1 MILFVYSFDGKGVF
15 MYQVLTEKE
24 IMDIFSSFH
33 QELEEK
39 AHQYVK
45 NFCQSQSDNISKKDQ
60 DNLAK
65 VIYDLLVTSHFFNK
79 NKMKTFS
86 GIKEIFDAFKNNENI
101 EEKAAKI
108 KKEWD
113 IYKDEIEDAIKYG
126 LNLRDNVNPYYPE
139 CFNDAERVFFK
150 IGEQGALSSIF
161 TQLIQKYNKVLP
173 NTHKMVLKRL
183 GNGLNNNSISAGRFL
198 MQQIQA
204 FERAKKQL
212 SEFGSE
218 NLSSIVLE
226 INNQKEGIVQ
236 YQKDA
241 SITPKKK
248 IKVNPF
254 VFYVLKD
261 KMRQLSK
268 EDSLNDLI
276 TLLTNETNE
285 LSDTLKKYQFEAER
299 ARKDFESKEEAPI
312 DLIMFSKK
320 AYDIANMSGYVDWWS
335 CMEPVDDGCG
345 EYKYMP
351 SYIGRGAIVAYGY
364 NSKNPYK
371 AISRILLKPFYGAND
386 STHVFYNQDN
396 IYGRFSFEFKDVVL
410 KIAEEVFDNRN
421 ENEPFYRQPRQFYSP
436 TWRCAIQN
444 TDVESW
450 LDKYD
455 INVKKQKT
463 ALVIQES
470 ISLNDLKLK
479 TLPNFSNY
487 IVPHFYC
494 YNNPLESLKNSPSVV
509 SYNFNASLTLIKSL
523 EGGPKC
529 VGDEYNVDYCPEL
542 VTLKGLAKKV
552 GEFSAKNCKNLKRL
566 EAENTIVEDSF
577 CIKGAKNLKSLI
589 GCPKKIG
596 GDFSFSL
603 TNLNML
609 DELPKVGGDILC
621 HASKAF
627 KFPKEGFALSNNN
640 PKLQFMYPLFK
651 QEGRIYNFFNLP
663 ENFVV
668 KQNIL
673 INCDTEY
680 GDELPDLS
688 GVIVDGDIS
697 FEEGFKLSHWEWK
710 PKKITGWIN
719 TGGVTDTTFVPE
731 ELFSFTTDSSKGVLK
746 DVDSRNLNSK
756 GDDLKKE
763 KIITQKNENKGCYIS
778 FENQRC

>member
-1 MILFVYSFDGKGVF
+1 
-15 MYQVLTEKE
+15 MYQVLNEKE
-24 IMDIFSSFH
+24 ITNLFSSFH
-33 QELEEK
+33 QELKENAK
-39 AHQYVK
+39 LYVK
-45 NFCQSQSDNISKKDQ
+45 NFCQSCPDVSKKDQ
-60 DNLAK
+60 NNL
-65 VIYDLLVTSHFFNK
+65 VEVVYDLLLASHLFNR

-86 GIKEIFDAFKNNENI
+86 GIKEIFDAFNNNENI
-101 EEKAAKI
+101 EEKAIKI

-113 IYKDEIEDAIKYG
+113 IYKEEIEDAIDYG

-139 CFNDAERVFFK
+139 CFNDTERVFFK
-150 IGEQGALSSIF
+150 VEEQGSLTSIF
-161 TQLIQKYNKVLP
+161 NQFIQKYNEILP
-173 NTHKMVLKRL
+173 GTHKMVLERFDK
-183 GNGLNNNSISAGRFL
+183 GLNSNSISAGRFL
-198 MQQIQA
+198 MQQIKA
-204 FERAKKQL
+204 FERTKKQL
-212 SEFGSE
+212 AEFATES
-218 NLSSIVLE
+218 LSCVVLE
-226 INNQKEGIVQ
+226 VNNQKEGIVQ
-236 YQKDA
+236 YQKDD
-241 SITPKKK
+241 SVIPQKK

-268 EDSLNDLI
+268 EDSLNELV
-276 TLLTNETNE
+276 TLLTNEINE
-285 LSDTLKKYQFEAER
+285 LSGTLKKYQFEAER
-299 ARKDFESKEEAPI
+299 DRKDFESKEKAPI

-345 EYKYMP
+345 EYGYMP

-371 AISRILLKPFYGAND
+371 AISRILLKPFYGKNE

-396 IYGRFSFEFKDVVL
+396 IYGRFSLEFKDVVS

-421 ENEPFYRQPRQFYSP
+421 ENEPFYRQPCAFYSP

-450 LDKYD
+450 FDKYD
-455 INVKKQKT
+455 IKVEKYDDVFFIPK
-463 ALVIQES
+463 S
-470 ISLNDLKLK
+470 IHLHDLKLK

-487 IVPHFYC
+487 TIQNFHCF
-494 YNNPLESLKNSPSVV
+494 NNPLENLKNSPSVV
-509 SYNFNASLTLIKSL
+509 SYDFDAFYTLIKSL
-523 EGGPKC
+523 EGGPEC

-552 GEFSAKNCKNLKRL
+552 GSFSAKNCKNLKRL
-566 EAENTIVEDSF
+566 EAENTVVKGAF
-577 CIKGAKNLKSLI
+577 CIEGANNLKSLI
-589 GCPKKIG
+589 GCPQNIG
-596 GDFSFSL
+596 GDLSFSL
-603 TNLNML
+603 TNLGML
-609 DELPKVGGDILC
+609 DELPKVYGRALC
-621 HASKAF
+621 YASKDF
-627 KFPKEGFALSNNN
+627 KIPKEGFVLSNNN
-640 PKLQFMYPLFK
+640 PKLQFMYPLFQQK
-651 QEGRIYNFFNLP
+651 GRIYNFFNLP

-688 GVIVDGDIS
+688 GVIVDGNIS
-697 FEEGFKLSHWEWK
+697 FEEGFKLSHWKWK
-710 PKKITGWIN
+710 PKKITGYLN
-719 TGGVTDTTFVPE
+719 TEGTTDTTFVPE

-756 GDDLKKE
+756 SDDLKKE
-763 KIITQKNENKGCYIS
+763 KIITQKNENKGYYIS

>member
-1 MILFVYSFDGKGVF
+1 
-15 MYQVLTEKE
+15 MYQLLNNQESE
-24 IMDIFSSFH
+24 QLFSSFH
-33 QELEEK
+33 QELKENAK
-39 AHQYVK
+39 LYVK
-45 NFCQSQSDNISKKDQ
+45 NFCQSRSDVSKKDQ
-60 DNLAK
+60 NNLVK
-65 VIYDLLVTSHFFNK
+65 VIYDLLISSHLFNR

-86 GIKEIFDAFKNNENI
+86 GIKEIFDAFNNNENI
-101 EEKAAKI
+101 EEKAIKI

-113 IYKDEIEDAIKYG
+113 IYKDEIEDAIDYG
-126 LNLRDNVNPYYPE
+126 LNLRDNVNPYYPA
-139 CFNDAERVFFK
+139 CFNDTERVFFK
-150 IGEQGALSSIF
+150 IDEQGTLTSIF
-161 TQLIQKYNKVLP
+161 NQFMQKYNEILP
-173 NTHKMVLKRL
+173 DTHKMVLERL
-183 GNGLNNNSISAGRFL
+183 DKGQNNNSISAGRFL
-198 MQQIQA
+198 MQQIKA
-204 FERAKKQL
+204 FERTKKQL
-212 SEFGSE
+212 SEFE
-218 NLSSIVLE
+218 TKNLSTIVFE
-226 INNQKEGIVQ
+226 VNNQKEGAIQ
-236 YQKDA
+236 YQKDTSVA
-241 SITPKKK
+241 PKKK

-261 KMRQLSK
+261 KMSQLSK

-276 TLLTNETNE
+276 TLLTNEINE
-285 LSDTLKKYQFEAER
+285 LSDTFKKYQFEAER
-299 ARKDFESKEEAPI
+299 DRKDFESKEEAPI

-345 EYKYMP
+345 EYGYMP

-396 IYGRFSFEFKDVVL
+396 IYGRFSFEFKDIVS
-410 KIAEEVFDNRN
+410 KISEEVFDNRN
-421 ENEPFYRQPRQFYSP
+421 ENEPFYRQPHQFYSP

-455 INVKKQKT
+455 INVEKRNT
-463 ALVIQES
+463 SLVIQES
-470 ISLNDLKLK
+470 IILCDLKLK

-523 EGGPKC
+523 EGGPKW

-552 GEFSAKNCKNLKRL
+552 GSFSAENCKNLKRL
-566 EAENTIVEDSF
+566 EAENTIVKDSF
-577 CIKGAKNLKSLI
+577 CIVGAKNLKSLI

-621 HASKAF
+621 HASKDF
-627 KFPKEGFALSNNN
+627 KIPKEGFALSNNN
-640 PKLQFMYPLFK
+640 PKLQFMYPLFQQK
-651 QEGRIYNFFNLP
+651 GRIYNFFNLP

-688 GVIVDGDIS
+688 GVIIDGNIS
-697 FEEGFKLSHWEWK
+697 FEEEFKLSHWKWK
-710 PKKITGWIN
+710 PKKLTGYLN
-719 TGGVTDTTFVPE
+719 TEGITDTSSVPE
-731 ELFSFTTDSSKGVLK
+731 ELFSFTTDTSKGVLK
-746 DVDSRNLNSK
+746 DVASRNLKSK
-756 GDDLKKE
+756 SGDLKKE
-763 KIITQKNENKGCYIS
+763 KIATQQNKNQGYYIS
-778 FENQRC
+778 FSNQRNA

>member
-1 MILFVYSFDGKGVF
+1 
-15 MYQVLTEKE
+15 MYQALNEKE
-24 IMDIFSSFH
+24 ITNLFSSFH
-33 QELEEK
+33 QRLKEQSQ
-39 AHQYVK
+39 QYISS
-45 NFCQSQSDNISKKDQ
+45 FSQSQSNISPKDQ
-60 DNLAK
+60 ARLEE
-65 VIYDLLVTSHFFNK
+65 VIYDLLLASHLFNR

-86 GIKEIFDAFKNNENI
+86 GIKKIFDAFNNNENI
-101 EEKAAKI
+101 EEKAIKI

-113 IYKDEIEDAIKYG
+113 VYKDEIEDAIDYG
-126 LNLRDNVNPYYPE
+126 LNLRDNVNPYYPA
-139 CFNDAERVFFK
+139 CFNNTERVFFK
-150 IGEQGALSSIF
+150 VEEQGSLTSIF
-161 TQLIQKYNKVLP
+161 NQFIQKYNEILP
-173 NTHKMVLKRL
+173 NTYKMVLEREDK
-183 GNGLNNNSISAGRFL
+183 GLNNNSISAGRFL
-198 MQQIQA
+198 MQQIKA

-212 SEFGSE
+212 AEFATES
-218 NLSSIVLE
+218 LSTVVLE

-241 SITPKKK
+241 SVTPQKK

-254 VFYVLKD
+254 VFYVLKNKIEKASSD
-261 KMRQLSK
+261 LSILEFSNLISTEIEKLSK
-268 EDSLNDLI
+268 
-276 TLLTNETNE
+276 
-285 LSDTLKKYQFEAER
+285 TLKIYQFDAER
-299 ARKDFESKEEAPI
+299 KRKDFESKEKAPI

-320 AYDIANMSGYVDWWS
+320 AYDIANMAGYVDWWS

-396 IYGRFSFEFKDVVL
+396 IYGRFSFEFKDVVS

-421 ENEPFYRQPRQFYSP
+421 ENEPFYRQPHQFYSP

-450 LDKYD
+450 LTNYG
-455 INVKKQKT
+455 INVEKQKT
-463 ALVIQES
+463 ALIIQKD
-470 ISLNDLKLK
+470 ISLHDLKLK

-487 IVPHFYC
+487 IIPRFYC

-509 SYNFNASLTLIKSL
+509 SYDFCAYFTLIKSL

-529 VGDEYNVDYCPEL
+529 VGNEYNVDYCPEL

-552 GEFSAKNCKNLKRL
+552 GSFSAKNCKNLKRL
-566 EAENTIVEDSF
+566 EAKNTIVKDSF
-577 CIKGAKNLKSLI
+577 CIVGAKNLKSLI
-589 GCPKKIG
+589 GCPQNIG
-596 GDFSFSL
+596 GDLSFSL
-603 TNLNML
+603 TNLSML
-609 DELPKVGGDILC
+609 DELPKVYGRALC
-621 HASKAF
+621 YASKDF
-627 KFPKEGFALSNNN
+627 KIPKEGFVLSNNN

-688 GVIVDGDIS
+688 GVIVDGNIS

-719 TGGVTDTTFVPE
+719 TAGTENATSVPE
-731 ELFSFTTDSSKGVLK
+731 ELFSFTTASSKGVVK

-756 GDDLKKE
+756 SDDLKKE
-763 KIITQKNENKGCYIS
+763 KIATQQNKNKGYYIS
-778 FENQRC
+778 FENQHC

>member
-1 MILFVYSFDGKGVF
+1 
-15 MYQVLTEKE
+15 MYQALNEKE
-24 IMDIFSSFH
+24 ITNLFSSFH
-33 QELEEK
+33 QRLKEQSQ
-39 AHQYVK
+39 QYISS
-45 NFCQSQSDNISKKDQ
+45 FSQSQSNISPKDQ
-60 DNLAK
+60 ARLEE
-65 VIYDLLVTSHFFNK
+65 VIYDLVLASHLFNR

-86 GIKEIFDAFKNNENI
+86 GIKEIFDAFNNNENI
-101 EEKAAKI
+101 EEKAIKI

-113 IYKDEIEDAIKYG
+113 IYKDEIEDAIDYG
-126 LNLRDNVNPYYPE
+126 LNLRDKVNPYYPA
-139 CFNDAERVFFK
+139 CFNDTERVFFK
-150 IGEQGALSSIF
+150 VEEQGSLTSIF
-161 TQLIQKYNKVLP
+161 NQFIQKYNEILP
-173 NTHKMVLKRL
+173 NTYKMVLERVDK
-183 GNGLNNNSISAGRFL
+183 GLNNNSISAGRFL
-198 MQQIQA
+198 MQQIKA

-212 SEFGSE
+212 AEFATES
-218 NLSSIVLE
+218 LSTVVLE

-236 YQKDA
+236 YQKDV
-241 SITPKKK
+241 SVTPQKK

-261 KMRQLSK
+261 KMCQLSK
-268 EDSLNDLI
+268 EDSLNELV
-276 TLLTNETNE
+276 TLLTNEINE
-285 LSDTLKKYQFEAER
+285 LSDTLKKYQFAAER
-299 ARKDFESKEEAPI
+299 DRKDFESKEEAPI

-320 AYDIANMSGYVDWWS
+320 AYDIANMAGYVDWWS

-396 IYGRFSFEFKDVVL
+396 IYGRFSFEFKDVVS

-450 LDKYD
+450 LTGYD
-455 INVKKQKT
+455 INVKKRNT
-463 ALVIQES
+463 SLVIQED
-470 ISLNDLKLK
+470 ISLHDLKLK

-509 SYNFNASLTLIKSL
+509 SYDFCAYFTLIRSL

-566 EAENTIVEDSF
+566 EAENTIVKGSF
-577 CIKGAKNLKSLI
+577 CIEGAKNLKSLI
-589 GCPKKIG
+589 GCPKNIG

-603 TNLNML
+603 TNLSML
-609 DELPKVGGDILC
+609 DELPKVYGRALC
-621 HASKAF
+621 YASKDF
-627 KFPKEGFALSNNN
+627 KIPKEGFVLSNNN

-688 GVIVDGDIS
+688 GVIVDGNIS
-697 FEEGFKLSHWEWK
+697 FEEGFKLSHWEWE

-719 TGGVTDTTFVPE
+719 TAGTENATSVPE
-731 ELFSFTTDSSKGVLK
+731 ELFSFTTDTSKGVLK

-756 GDDLKKE
+756 SDDLKKE
-763 KIITQKNENKGCYIS
+763 KIATQQNKNKGYYIS
-778 FENQRC
+778 FENQHC

>member
-1 MILFVYSFDGKGVF
+1 
-15 MYQVLTEKE
+15 MYQALNEKE
-24 IMDIFSSFH
+24 ITNLFSSFH
-33 QELEEK
+33 QRLKEQSQ
-39 AHQYVK
+39 QYISS
-45 NFCQSQSDNISKKDQ
+45 FSQSQSNISSKDQ
-60 DNLAK
+60 ARLEE
-65 VIYDLLVTSHFFNK
+65 VIYDLLLASHLFNR

-86 GIKEIFDAFKNNENI
+86 GIKEIFDAFNNNENI
-101 EEKAAKI
+101 EEKAIKI

-113 IYKDEIEDAIKYG
+113 IYKDEIEDAIDYG
-126 LNLRDNVNPYYPE
+126 LNLRDKVSPYYPA
-139 CFNDAERVFFK
+139 CFNNTERVFFK
-150 IGEQGALSSIF
+150 VEEQGSLTSIF
-161 TQLIQKYNKVLP
+161 NQFIQKYNEILP
-173 NTHKMVLKRL
+173 NTYKMVLERFDK
-183 GNGLNNNSISAGRFL
+183 GLNNNSISAGRFL
-198 MQQIQA
+198 MQQIKA

-212 SEFGSE
+212 AEFATES
-218 NLSSIVLE
+218 LSTVVLE

-236 YQKDA
+236 YQKDV
-241 SITPKKK
+241 SVTPQKK

-254 VFYVLKD
+254 VFYVLKNKIEKASSD
-261 KMRQLSK
+261 LSILEFSNLISTEIEKLSK
-268 EDSLNDLI
+268 
-276 TLLTNETNE
+276 
-285 LSDTLKKYQFEAER
+285 TLKIYQFDAER
-299 ARKDFESKEEAPI
+299 KRKDFESKEKAPI

-320 AYDIANMSGYVDWWS
+320 AYDIANMAGYVDWWS

-396 IYGRFSFEFKDVVL
+396 IYGRFSFEFKDVVS

-421 ENEPFYRQPRQFYSP
+421 ENEPFYRQPHQFYSP

-450 LDKYD
+450 LTNYG
-455 INVKKQKT
+455 INVEKQKT
-463 ALVIQES
+463 ALVIQEG

-479 TLPNFSNY
+479 ILPNFSKYTIEN
-487 IVPHFYC
+487 FFC
-494 YNNPLESLKNSPSVV
+494 YNNPLQSLKNSPSVV
-509 SYNFNASLTLIKSL
+509 SYEFNASLTLIKSL

-529 VGDEYNVDYCPEL
+529 VGDEYNVDCCSEL

-552 GEFSAKNCKNLKRL
+552 GSFSAKNCKNLKRL

-577 CIKGAKNLKSLI
+577 CIVGAKNLKSLI

-621 HASKAF
+621 HASKDF
-627 KFPKEGFALSNNN
+627 KIPKEGFALSNNN
-640 PKLQFMYPLFK
+640 SNLQFMYPLFQQK
-651 QEGRIYNFFNLP
+651 GRIYNFFNLP

-673 INCDTEY
+673 IDCDTEY

-688 GVIVDGDIS
+688 GVIVNGNIS
-697 FEEGFKLSHWEWK
+697 FEEGFKLSHWKWK
-710 PKKITGWIN
+710 PKKLTGYLN
-719 TGGVTDTTFVPE
+719 TEGITDTSSVPE
-731 ELFSFTTDSSKGVLK
+731 ELFSFTTDTSKGVLK

-756 GDDLKKE
+756 SDDLKKE
-763 KIITQKNENKGCYIS
+763 KIATQQNENKGYYIS

>member
-1 MILFVYSFDGKGVF
+1 
-15 MYQVLTEKE
+15 MYQLLNNQESE
-24 IMDIFSSFH
+24 QLFSSFH
-33 QELEEK
+33 QELKENAK
-39 AHQYVK
+39 LYVK
-45 NFCQSQSDNISKKDQ
+45 NFCQSRSDVSKKDQ
-60 DNLAK
+60 NNLVK
-65 VIYDLLVTSHFFNK
+65 VIYDLLISSHLFNR

-86 GIKEIFDAFKNNENI
+86 GIKEIFDVFNNNENI
-101 EEKAAKI
+101 EEKATKI

-113 IYKDEIEDAIKYG
+113 IYKDEIEDAIDYG
-126 LNLRDNVNPYYPE
+126 LNLRDNVNPYYPA
-139 CFNDAERVFFK
+139 CFNDTERVFFK
-150 IGEQGALSSIF
+150 IDEQGTLTSIF
-161 TQLIQKYNKVLP
+161 NQFIQKYNEILP
-173 NTHKMVLKRL
+173 GTHKMVLERL
-183 GNGLNNNSISAGRFL
+183 NKGQNNNSISAGRFL
-198 MQQIQA
+198 MQQIKA
-204 FERAKKQL
+204 FERTKKQL
-212 SEFGSE
+212 SEFE
-218 NLSSIVLE
+218 TKNLSTIVFE
-226 INNQKEGIVQ
+226 VNNQKEGAIQ
-236 YQKDA
+236 YQKDTSVA
-241 SITPKKK
+241 PKKK

-261 KMRQLSK
+261 KMSQLSK

-276 TLLTNETNE
+276 TLLTNEINE
-285 LSDTLKKYQFEAER
+285 LSDTFKKYQFEAER
-299 ARKDFESKEEAPI
+299 GRKDFESKEEAPI

-345 EYKYMP
+345 EYGYMP

-364 NSKNPYK
+364 NSKKPYK

-396 IYGRFSFEFKDVVL
+396 IYGRFSFEFKDVVS

-421 ENEPFYRQPRQFYSP
+421 ENEPFYRQPHQFYSP
-436 TWRCAIQN
+436 TLRCAIQN

-455 INVKKQKT
+455 INVEKRNT
-463 ALVIQES
+463 SLVIQEC

-487 IVPHFYC
+487 IVPRFYC

-509 SYNFNASLTLIKSL
+509 SYNFSASLTLIKSL

-529 VGDEYNVDYCPEL
+529 VGNEYKVDYCPEL
-542 VTLKGLAKKV
+542 ITLKGLAKKV
-552 GEFSAKNCKNLKRL
+552 GSFSAKNCKNLKRL
-566 EAENTIVEDSF
+566 EAENTIVKDSF
-577 CIKGAKNLKSLI
+577 CIVGAKNLKSLI

-621 HASKAF
+621 HASKDF
-627 KFPKEGFALSNNN
+627 KIPKEGFALSNNN

-651 QEGRIYNFFNLP
+651 QDGRIYNFFNLP

-673 INCDTEY
+673 IDWNTEY
-680 GDELPDLS
+680 EDELPDLS
-688 GVIVDGDIS
+688 GVIVYGNIS
-697 FEEGFKLSHWEWK
+697 FEEEFKLSHWKWK
-710 PKKITGWIN
+710 PKKLTGYLN
-719 TGGVTDTTFVPE
+719 TEGITDTSSVPE
-731 ELFSFTTDSSKGVLK
+731 ELFSFTTDTSKGVLK
-746 DVDSRNLNSK
+746 DVASRNLKSK
-756 GDDLKKE
+756 SGDLKKE
-763 KIITQKNENKGCYIS
+763 KIATQQNKNQGYYIS
-778 FENQRC
+778 FSNQRNA

>member
-1 MILFVYSFDGKGVF
+1 
-15 MYQVLTEKE
+15 MYQVLNEKE
-24 IMDIFSSFH
+24 ITNLFSSFH
-33 QELEEK
+33 QELKENAEL
-39 AHQYVK
+39 YVK
-45 NFCQSQSDNISKKDQ
+45 KFCQLRSDVSKKDQ
-60 DNLAK
+60 NNLVE
-65 VIYDLLVTSHFFNK
+65 VIYDLLIASHLFNR

-86 GIKEIFDAFKNNENI
+86 GIKEIFDVFNNNENI
-101 EEKAAKI
+101 EEKATKI

-113 IYKDEIEDAIKYG
+113 IYKDEIEDAIDYG

-139 CFNDAERVFFK
+139 CFNDTERVFFK
-150 IGEQGALSSIF
+150 IEEQGTLASIF
-161 TQLIQKYNKVLP
+161 NQFIQKYNEILP
-173 NTHKMVLKRL
+173 DTHKMVLERL
-183 GNGLNNNSISAGRFL
+183 DKGLNNNSISAGRFL
-198 MQQIQA
+198 MQQIKA

-212 SEFGSE
+212 AEFATES
-218 NLSSIVLE
+218 LSCVVLE
-226 INNQKEGIVQ
+226 VNNQKEGIVQ

-241 SITPKKK
+241 SVIPQKK

-268 EDSLNDLI
+268 EDSLNELV
-276 TLLTNETNE
+276 TLLTNEINE
-285 LSDTLKKYQFEAER
+285 LSSTLKKYQFEAER
-299 ARKDFESKEEAPI
+299 DRKDFESKEETPI

-345 EYKYMP
+345 EYGYMP

-364 NSKNPYK
+364 NSKKPYK

-396 IYGRFSFEFKDVVL
+396 IYGRFSFEFKDVVS

-421 ENEPFYRQPRQFYSP
+421 ENEPFYRQPHQFYSP
-436 TWRCAIQN
+436 TWDYAIQN

-455 INVKKQKT
+455 INVEKRKTSLVVQKG
-463 ALVIQES
+463 

-487 IVPHFYC
+487 IAPRFYC

-509 SYNFNASLTLIKSL
+509 SYDFCAYFTLIKSL

-529 VGDEYNVDYCPEL
+529 VGYEYNVDYCPKL

-552 GEFSAKNCKNLKRL
+552 GSFSAKNCKNLKRL
-566 EAENTIVEDSF
+566 EAENTVVKGAF
-577 CIKGAKNLKSLI
+577 CIEGANNLKSLI
-589 GCPKKIG
+589 GCPQNIG
-596 GDFSFSL
+596 GDLSFSL
-603 TNLNML
+603 NHLAML

-621 HASKAF
+621 HASKDF
-627 KFPKEGFALSNNN
+627 KIPKEGFALSNNN

-688 GVIVDGDIS
+688 GVIVDGNIS
-697 FEEGFKLSHWEWK
+697 FEEGFKLSHWKWK
-710 PKKITGWIN
+710 PKKLTGCLN
-719 TGGVTDTTFVPE
+719 TGGVTDTSSLPE

-756 GDDLKKE
+756 SDDLKKE
-763 KIITQKNENKGCYIS
+763 KIITQKNENKGYYIS